1 MIIKTFSRHDAE
13 KAMQNYIKHGL
24 SPVDEVFTRIR
35 TDLVKLF
42 EEIEELDLKDNYLVD
57 VNYGIKLYDYLHS
70 LGFNNRAASD
80 TGFWRYLSVA
90 VIPHVVEKRWPTT
103 AIDHY
108 WLKPSRI
115 WLSSIWWYVHL
126 SWQGNLDNTLNL
138 LKSSTF
144 STDTILNLVERTG
157 REGTNVKLYRRI
169 MFYQSKVQKEQGKV
183 FRAVMRL
190 NTAKS
195 IVIEPG
201 LYPGGLDGYVKNL
214 YDELNISF
222 E

>member
-1 MIIKTFSRHDAE
+1 MIIKTYSRQDADL
-13 KAMQNYIKHGL
+13 AMQKYISSGL
-24 SPVDEVFTRIR
+24 FPVDDVFTTIR
-35 TDLVKLF
+35 KDLVKLF
-42 EEIEELDLKDNYLVD
+42 EEIEGLDLKDNYLVD
-57 VNYGIKLYDYLHS
+57 VYYGIKLYDYLHS

-90 VIPHVVEKRWPTT
+90 VIPHVVEKRWSKT

-115 WLSSIWWYVHL
+115 WLSSIWWYIHL
-126 SWQGNLDNTLNL
+126 SWQGNLDDTLSL

-183 FRAVMRL
+183 FRAVMKL

-201 LYPGGLDGYVKNL
+201 LYPGGLDGYVKDLFN
-214 YDELNISF
+214 ELNISF